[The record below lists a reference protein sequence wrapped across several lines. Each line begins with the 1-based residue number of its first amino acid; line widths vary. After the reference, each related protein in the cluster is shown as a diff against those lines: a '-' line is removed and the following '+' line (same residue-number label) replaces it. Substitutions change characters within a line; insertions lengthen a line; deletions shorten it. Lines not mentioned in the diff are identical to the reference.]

1 MTSVSAVIFLAGP
14 DYMLSTVYIV
24 NRAESGDYGVAIAYS
39 SALILIMLAAIGV
52 IRLAVGERVLGRRAA
67 MVSAART
74 AAF

>member
-39 SALILIMLAAIGV
+39 SALILIMLAAIGL
-52 IRLAVGERVLGRRAA
+52 IRLAVGERVLLRRATLPPP
-67 MVSAART
+67 ART